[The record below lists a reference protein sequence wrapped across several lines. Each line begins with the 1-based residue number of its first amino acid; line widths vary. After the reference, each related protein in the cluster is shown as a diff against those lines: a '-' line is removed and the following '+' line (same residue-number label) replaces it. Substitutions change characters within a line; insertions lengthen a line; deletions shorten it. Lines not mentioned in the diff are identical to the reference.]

1 MTGKKRGC
9 CQYYFKRMNQI
20 IESQYFGCIAFFIEL
35 YKCDHIYLEQHETF
49 QKMSFRNRCQ
59 ILGAGKVINLSVPVL
74 GGRDQKTFTNN
85 IYIDNTQKWQVQH
98 WRTLESCYN
107 KSAFFLHYGPEI
119 KDILFA
125 NHDKLWDLNRAALK
139 WVIKKL
145 KWDGTISAST
155 NYEKNL
161 RENWL
166 DNRNQFTPSSRLDYK
181 TTPYQQVFTVP
192 FESNLS
198 ILDLLFNLGSQS
210 SAYLKSQIQNG

>member
-1 MTGKKRGC
+1 
-9 CQYYFKRMNQI
+9 MNQI